1 MVKAMVAMMDSRR
14 QAVTGLAPP
23 QLEEAIIRVVWP
35 SVAAFP
41 GPASVGRMLMS
52 SMILAPLGW
61 LMLAPLYFLK
71 VLPGFARRFVLT
83 NRRLMFQK
91 GLHLN
96 PVQEVALAD
105 IDDVRIQKDN
115 NSDFY
120 RSANLEIISKSQVAM
135 TLRGVVGPEAF
146 RHAILNTCKAWV
158 PGKASMDEFI
168 PASAS
173 KPA

>member
-1 MVKAMVAMMDSRR
+1 MIAMMDSRK
-14 QAVTGLAPP
+14 QAVTGLTPP
-23 QLEEAIIRVVWP
+23 QFAEAIIRVVWP
-35 SVAAFP
+35 SVAAFSA
-41 GPASVGRMLMS
+41 PAALGRGLMS

-61 LMLAPLYFLK
+61 LVLAPFYFLK

-91 GLHLN
+91 GLHLKS
-96 PVQEVALAD
+96 VQEVALAD
-105 IDDVRIQKDN
+105 IDDVRVQKDG

-120 RSANLEIISKSQVAM
+120 RSANLEVISKGQVAM

-146 RHAILNTCKAWV
+146 RQAILNTCKAWV
-158 PGKASMDEFI
+158 PGKASMDQFI

>member
-1 MVKAMVAMMDSRR
+1 MVAMMDSRK
-14 QAVTGLAPP
+14 QAVTGLTPP
-23 QLEEAIIRVVWP
+23 KLEEAIVRVVWP

-41 GPASVGRMLMS
+41 GAASLGRMLMG
-52 SMILAPLGW
+52 SMVLAPLGW

-71 VLPGFARRFVLT
+71 VLPGFGRRFVLT

-91 GLHLN
+91 GLHWK
-96 PVQEVALAD
+96 PAQEVALAD
-105 IDDVRIQKDN
+105 IEDVRMQKDG

-120 RSANLEIISKSQVAM
+120 RTANLEIISKGHVAM
-135 TLRGVVGPEAF
+135 TLHGVVGPEAF
-146 RHAILNTCKAWV
+146 RHAILDACKAWV
-158 PGKASMDEFI
+158 PGRASMDQFI

>member
-1 MVKAMVAMMDSRR
+1 
-14 QAVTGLAPP
+14 
-23 QLEEAIIRVVWP
+23 VWP

-41 GPASVGRMLMS
+41 APASVGRTLMGT
-52 SMILAPLGW
+52 MILAPLGW
-61 LMLAPLYFLK
+61 LMLAPFYFLK

-96 PVQEVALAD
+96 PAEEVALAD
-105 IDDVRIQKDN
+105 IDDVRVQKDR

-120 RSANLEIISKSQVAM
+120 CAANLEIISNGQVAM

-146 RHAILNTCKAWV
+146 RHAILGACKAWV
-158 PGKASMDEFI
+158 PGKTSMDVFI
-168 PASAS
+168 SASAI
-173 KPA
+173 KPAK

>member
-1 MVKAMVAMMDSRR
+1 MIDMMDSRR

-35 SVAAFP
+35 SVAAFT
-41 GPASVGRMLMS
+41 GPASLGRLLMS
-52 SMILAPLGW
+52 SMVLAPLGW
-61 LMLAPLYFLK
+61 LLLAPFYFLK

-91 GLHLN
+91 GLHLKA
-96 PVQEVALAD
+96 VQEVALAG
-105 IDDVRIQKDN
+105 IDEVRILKDS
-115 NSDFY
+115 NSLFY
-120 RSANLEIISKSQVAM
+120 RSANLEVVTKGQTVM

-146 RHAILNTCKAWV
+146 RHAILNACKAWV
-158 PGKASMDEFI
+158 PGKAASMDQFI

-173 KPA
+173 KPS